1 MSDRCAVPCG
11 KDWIVGDQAL
21 MQRVASIKN
30 NLALCAADP
39 RNKVTI
45 QSVPASALNQLAN
58 TPGFPPDMLLLLREI
73 GEMLEWSVGN
83 CAAMEWWTPCDIDH
97 VKTRKQWTYDVR
109 KANFSNGENLL
120 FLGWDCDGKVYF
132 YDTSARP
139 WALVASDGLMVALLN
154 QDEANTE
161 EGSNLN
167 QTVVPW
173 AEERD
178 VLFIIESWTS
188 WAKSCSRKD

>member
-1 MSDRCAVPCG
+1 MVPCG
-11 KDWIVGDQAL
+11 KDWIVDDQAL

-39 RNKVTI
+39 RNNVTI
-45 QSVPASALNQLAN
+45 QPVPASALNQLAN
-58 TPGFPPDMLLLLREI
+58 TPGFPPDMLLVLGEI
-73 GEMLEWSVGN
+73 GEMLEWVVGD
-83 CAAMEWWTPCDIDH
+83 CAAMEWWIPCDIDH
-97 VKTRKQWTYDVR
+97 VKARKQSIYDVR

-132 YDTSARP
+132 YDTNVRP
-139 WALVASDGLMVALLN
+139 WAMVASDGLTVALLN
-154 QDEANTE
+154 EDEANVE

-167 QTVVPW
+167 QKVVPW

-178 VLFIIESWTS
+178 VLSIIESWTS